1 MRLISFALTCD
12 QVLAQ
17 TKTQTRRLGWRFAK
31 VGDRLRG
38 VRKVQGRGPN
48 EPIVDVAIVEITAI
62 RRERLDAI
70 TPEDLVR
77 EGFPELTPAG
87 FCQLFPCEPSDEVTV
102 VDFCYLDR
110 EVLGRLEG
118 LREGYHLQGQR
129 GLRLMRPLRRR
140 GAGAARGGASQ
151 EEIRTVSRWLDGART
166 LGARLAEPKPGTL
179 DAVRH
184 LLIRHGIE
192 VPS

>member
-17 TKTQTRRLGWRFAK
+17 TKTQTRRLGWDGCLGGTGARVQ

-38 VRKVQGRGPN
+38 VRKVQGRRKG
-48 EPIVDVAIVEITAI
+48 EPLVDVAIVEITAI
-62 RRERLDAI
+62 RRERLDGI
-70 TPEDLVR
+70 TSEDLAR

-102 VDFCYLDR
+102 IDFRYLDR
-110 EVLGRLEG
+110 SLVDFMIKAD
-118 LREGYHLQGQR
+118 R
-129 GLRLMRPLRRR
+129 GGSWADRMGHAARFLDKQNPRT
-140 GAGAARGGASQ
+140 ARGGL
-151 EEIRTVSRWLDGART
+151 TK
-166 LGARLAEPKPGTL
+166 PKPGTL

-192 VPS
+192 VPRG